1 MSTSRPSREGQTA
14 LEFLAMMVFL
24 MILFTGTYSVLGERQ
39 TAAVERQVDLQAA
52 AVADRIGYELDLA
65 LTQGE
70 GYSREFELRETI
82 GGSSYN
88 VTVQNGTVALEW
100 AESMTF
106 ASTAVRG
113 IDGNVTPGRNELYNT
128 GEEIEVTG

>member
-1 MSTSRPSREGQTA
+1 
-14 LEFLAMMVFL
+14 MMTFL
-24 MILFTGTYSVLGERQ
+24 MILFTGMYTVLGERQ
-39 TAAVERQVDLQAA
+39 TAAVERQVDLQAV

-70 GYSREFELRETI
+70 GYSREFELRDTI

-100 AESMTF
+100 AGSMTL
-106 ASTAVRG
+106 ASTAA
-113 IDGNVTPGRNELYNT
+113 DGVEGTIGPGMNEIRNT
-128 GEEIEVTG
+128 GGRIEVTG